1 MDFRKLYRRIL
12 PVSKEAFHTDSE
24 QKNTELRALNEKLS
38 DLQNIVSKALEK
50 QTEYIKLL
58 QVQRENLQQIENK
71 TIKESEKLQQL
82 IEQTSSLI
90 KNFDEP
96 FEELIKWTENQT
108 KKHDRYDTSIK
119 DNVDSLNKISKEIKD
134 GKRYA
139 AEAVW
144 AGVYHDTII
153 DSTWLSN
160 KKFSPGRWA
169 IGYPVMY
176 VLYRVLD
183 EFRPR
188 SILELGLGQSTKM
201 ISQYVAAN
209 EAVIHKVVEHDTR
222 WINFFKN
229 GNQISE
235 QTEIIQKDLTEANLN
250 GKEHIRCYEDFEK
263 DIVPGKYDLIFID
276 APIGGDMPDYARIDI
291 LKIIPQSLKK
301 SFVIILDDFNRSGE
315 KNMVNEL
322 LTILDSEKIQFHKGI
337 YAGEKEVLLITN
349 EENSFL
355 CSM

>member
-1 MDFRKLYRRIL
+1 M
-12 PVSKEAFHTDSE
+12 V
-24 QKNTELRALNEKLS
+24 
-38 DLQNIVSKALEK
+38 K
-50 QTEYIKLL
+50 Q
-58 QVQRENLQQIENK
+58 
-71 TIKESEKLQQL
+71 
-82 IEQTSSLI
+82 
-90 KNFDEP
+90 
-96 FEELIKWTENQT
+96 
-108 KKHDRYDTSIK
+108 
-119 DNVDSLNKISKEIKD
+119 
-134 GKRYA
+134 
-139 AEAVW
+139 
-144 AGVYHDTII
+144 
-153 DSTWLSN
+153 

-235 QTEIIQKDLTEANLN
+235 QTEIIQKDLIEANLN

-276 APIGGDMPDYARIDI
+276 APIGGDMKDFARVDT
-291 LKIIPQSLKK
+291 LNIIPKYLKD
-301 SFVIILDDFNRSGE
+301 SFVIIMDDFDRSGE
-315 KNMVNEL
+315 KNTLNL
-322 LTILDSEKIQFHKGI
+322 LEEKLQTNNIDYKKGV
-337 YAGEKEVLLITN
+337 YSGRRDAALLCSKDF
-349 EENSFL
+349 SFL
-355 CSM
+355 SSL